1 MNEYDEMFV
10 YVPIDKLQ
18 TLRRMVMPDGTKLA
32 THLLIKAKP
41 GVKIEELRDKL
52 QESEEFPQQLY
63 EVETWLDQ
71 QAPMLSA
78 VAVELSILNV
88 LLFLTIAVAGFG
100 ILAIF
105 FMIVVEK
112 TKDIGILKSLGASG
126 FGIMQIFLLQPCVGN
141 RWSGIRF
148 DSRLVVCSSHSKYR
162 SYAVKN
168 YGT

>member
-105 FMIVVEK
+105 FIV
-112 TKDIGILKSLGASG
+112 
-126 FGIMQIFLLQPCVGN
+126 
-141 RWSGIRF
+141 
-148 DSRLVVCSSHSKYR
+148 
-162 SYAVKN
+162 
-168 YGT
+168 